1 MGLSAKKAD
10 PPPQFKI
17 SVRDLVE
24 QVERSGDINFRF
36 STRSSAL
43 AGLRGHQR
51 VQKSRGEDYVAEKK
65 LTDLVQRDGLVLQVS
80 GRVDGYFPRQLP
92 MLVEEIK
99 TTRGRA
105 DMIPD
110 SMRSLHWGQA
120 RVYAWLLA
128 RDHGLAADEQIE
140 VRLCYLQLDD
150 DSEYLLSS
158 TWTVAALAEYYQQ
171 LLDRHLTFLLGL
183 AQWQAGRD
191 ASITAMDFPYAQYRD
206 GQRDMA
212 VSIYRAMHAGTQ
224 LILQAPTG
232 IGKTMGALFPAI
244 KALSA
249 ATYDK
254 LFFVSAKTSGH
265 EVAARA
271 VADLRSAGLQLR
283 DITLTAKDKICF
295 TPGAPC
301 DAEHC
306 QFAVGYYDKLGAVMA
321 EVMTDN
327 QSLDRSYIET
337 KARAHQVCPFE
348 LELDLSLLADVV
360 ICDYNYVFDP
370 AVYLRRYFDNPEQH
384 YGLLIDEAHNLVDRG
399 RDMFSA
405 DISKD
410 QLLDL
415 KRQLKRELPDVAR
428 ALATANNQILALL
441 KPLREKFDETG
452 AVQFSDLPEKLV
464 QALRRFS
471 SAAESWLQQNQVA
484 PFADSLLQVYFASL
498 RFIRVA
504 EAYDEHYTCLVLQ
517 QRGGIVVKLYNI
529 NPGPGLA
536 TALSRVRSA
545 VGFSATLMPQTYFQT
560 LMGIAADAQWYQIE
574 SPFDP
579 ANLGVFA
586 TSYISTTYRDR
597 GNSLYELVDTI
608 ATVIEQQAGNYL
620 VFLPSFYYLDE
631 VRDKF
636 VERYAAVRCVTQ
648 TPGMDEQARIDFLQQ
663 FDGDSPESQDAATLV
678 GFAVMGGIFGEGIDL
693 KGKRLIGVI
702 IAGVGLPQ
710 LGIERDVI
718 RDYFEQPGSSGQ
730 GFEFAYQYPGMNR
743 VLQTAGRVIRSETDR
758 GIICLIDNRFNESRY
773 RQLMPAGW
781 QVKAARN
788 RDILGRAVATFWAAG
803 KTENDQLTALE
814 SPLD

>member
-1 MGLSAKKAD
+1 MAVTANKAA
-10 PPPQFKI
+10 FKI

-65 LTDLVQRDGLVLQVS
+65 LTDLVERGELVLQVS
-80 GRVDGYFPRQLP
+80 GRVDGYFPLQQP

-99 TTRGRA
+99 TTRSRA
-105 DMIPD
+105 DMIPA
-110 SMRSLHWGQA
+110 SVRSLHWGQA

-128 RDHGLAADEQIE
+128 RDHGLAADENIE

-158 TWTVAALAEYYQQ
+158 TWTVAALAGYYQQ
-171 LLDRHLTFLLGL
+171 LVDRYVAFLQGL
-183 AQWQAGRD
+183 ARWQTVRD
-191 ASITAMDFPYAQYRD
+191 ASITAMVFPYPQYRS

-265 EVAARA
+265 QVAARA

-306 QFAVGYYDKLGAVMA
+306 QYALGYYDKLAAVMA
-321 EVMTDN
+321 EVMADN
-327 QSLDRSYIET
+327 QSLDRSYIEA
-337 KARAHQVCPFE
+337 KARAHQLCPFE

-370 AVYLRRYFDNPEQH
+370 AVYLRRYFDNPEQR

-415 KRQLKRELPDVAR
+415 KRQLQLHLPDVAR
-428 ALATANNQILALL
+428 SLGAANNQIMALL
-441 KPLREKFDETG
+441 RPLRATFDQTG
-452 AVQFSDLPEKLV
+452 AVQCSEPPEKLL

-471 SAAESWLQQNQVA
+471 SAAETWLQQNQEA
-484 PFADSLLQVYFASL
+484 PFATSLLQVYFASL
-498 RFIRVA
+498 RFIRIA
-504 EAYDEHYTCLVLQ
+504 EAYDKHYTCLVLQ

-536 TALSRVRSA
+536 TALSRVRSV
-545 VGFSATLMPQTYFQT
+545 VGFSATLMPQAYFQT
-560 LMGIAADAQWYQIE
+560 LMGIAVDARWYQIE

-579 ANLGVFA
+579 ANLGVFS

-631 VRDKF
+631 VREKF
-636 VERYAAVRCVTQ
+636 VERYAAVPCVTQ
-648 TPGMDEQARIDFLQQ
+648 TPGMDEQARQDFLQQ
-663 FDGDSPESQDAATLV
+663 FDDCSAEENVSADKHRKTLV
-678 GFAVMGGIFGEGIDL
+678 GFAVMGGVFGEGIDL

-718 RDYFEQPGSSGQ
+718 KDYFEQSGSSGQ

-743 VLQTAGRVIRSETDR
+743 VLQAAGRVIRSDTDR

-781 QVKAARN
+781 QVKTARN
-788 RDILGRAVATFWAAG
+788 RDMLARAVAAFWDPPG
-803 KTENDQLTALE
+803 VGLIPSDV
-814 SPLD
+814 

>member
-1 MGLSAKKAD
+1 MALTANKAA
-10 PPPQFKI
+10 FKI

-65 LTDLVQRDGLVLQVS
+65 LTDLVERGELVLQVS
-80 GRVDGYFPRQLP
+80 GRVDGYFPQQQP

-99 TTRGRA
+99 TTRSRA
-105 DMIPD
+105 DMIPA
-110 SMRSLHWGQA
+110 SVRSLHWGQA

-128 RDHGLAADEQIE
+128 RDHGLADDENIE

-158 TWTVAALAEYYQQ
+158 TWTVAALAGYYQQ
-171 LLDRHLTFLLGL
+171 LVDRYVAFLQGL
-183 AQWQAGRD
+183 ARWQTVRD
-191 ASITAMDFPYAQYRD
+191 ASITAMVFPYPQYRS

-265 EVAARA
+265 QVAARA

-306 QFAVGYYDKLGAVMA
+306 QYALGYYDKLAAVMA
-321 EVMTDN
+321 EVMADN
-327 QSLDRSYIET
+327 QSLDRSYIEA
-337 KARAHQVCPFE
+337 KARAHQLCPFE

-370 AVYLRRYFDNPEQH
+370 AVYLRRYFDNPEQR

-415 KRQLKRELPDVAR
+415 KRQLQLHLPDVAR
-428 ALATANNQILALL
+428 SLGAANNQIMALL
-441 KPLREKFDETG
+441 RPLRATFDQTG
-452 AVQFSDLPEKLV
+452 AVQCSEPPEKLL

-471 SAAESWLQQNQVA
+471 SAAETWLQQNQEA
-484 PFADSLLQVYFASL
+484 PFATSLLQVYFASL
-498 RFIRVA
+498 RFIRIA
-504 EAYDEHYTCLVLQ
+504 EAYDKHYTCLVLQ

-536 TALSRVRSA
+536 TALSRVRSV
-545 VGFSATLMPQTYFQT
+545 VGFSATLMPQAYFQT
-560 LMGIAADAQWYQIE
+560 LMGIAVDARWYQIE

-579 ANLGVFA
+579 ANLGVFS

-631 VRDKF
+631 VREKF
-636 VERYAAVRCVTQ
+636 VERYAAVPCVTQ
-648 TPGMDEQARIDFLQQ
+648 TPGMDEQARQDFLQQ
-663 FDGDSPESQDAATLV
+663 FDDCSAEENVSADKHRKTLV
-678 GFAVMGGIFGEGIDL
+678 GFAVMGGVFGEGIDL

-718 RDYFEQPGSSGQ
+718 KDYFEQSGSSGQ

-743 VLQTAGRVIRSETDR
+743 VLQAAGRVIRSDTDR

-781 QVKAARN
+781 QVKTARN
-788 RDILGRAVATFWAAG
+788 RDMLARAVAAFWDPPSVG
-803 KTENDQLTALE
+803 LIPSDV
-814 SPLD
+814 

>member
-1 MGLSAKKAD
+1 MALTANKAA
-10 PPPQFKI
+10 FKI

-65 LTDLVQRDGLVLQVS
+65 LTDLVERGELVLQVS
-80 GRVDGYFPRQLP
+80 GRVDGYFPQQQP

-99 TTRGRA
+99 TTRSRA
-105 DMIPD
+105 DMIPA
-110 SMRSLHWGQA
+110 SVRSLHWGQA

-128 RDHGLAADEQIE
+128 RDHGLADDENIE

-158 TWTVAALAEYYQQ
+158 TWTVAALAGYYQQ
-171 LLDRHLTFLLGL
+171 LVDRYVAFLQGL
-183 AQWQAGRD
+183 ARWQTVRD
-191 ASITAMDFPYAQYRD
+191 ASITAMVFPYPQYRS

-265 EVAARA
+265 QVAARA

-306 QFAVGYYDKLGAVMA
+306 QYALGYYDKLAAVMA
-321 EVMTDN
+321 EVMADN
-327 QSLDRSYIET
+327 QSLDRSYIEA
-337 KARAHQVCPFE
+337 KARAHQLCPFE

-370 AVYLRRYFDNPEQH
+370 AVYLRRYFDNPEQR

-415 KRQLKRELPDVAR
+415 KRQLQLHLPDVAR
-428 ALATANNQILALL
+428 SLGAANNQIMALL
-441 KPLREKFDETG
+441 RPLRATFDQTG
-452 AVQFSDLPEKLV
+452 AVQCSEPPEKLL

-471 SAAESWLQQNQVA
+471 SAAETWLQQNQEA
-484 PFADSLLQVYFASL
+484 PFATSLLQVYFASL
-498 RFIRVA
+498 RFIRIA
-504 EAYDEHYTCLVLQ
+504 EAYDKHYTCLVLQ
-517 QRGGIVVKLYNI
+517 QRGGVVVKLYNI

-536 TALSRVRSA
+536 TALSRVRSV
-545 VGFSATLMPQTYFQT
+545 VGFSATLMPQAYFQT
-560 LMGIAADAQWYQIE
+560 LMGIAVDARWYQIE

-579 ANLGVFA
+579 ANLGVFS

-631 VRDKF
+631 VREKF
-636 VERYAAVRCVTQ
+636 VERYAAVPCVTQ
-648 TPGMDEQARIDFLQQ
+648 TPGMDEQARQDFLQQ
-663 FDGDSPESQDAATLV
+663 FDDCSAEENVSADKHRKTLV
-678 GFAVMGGIFGEGIDL
+678 GFAVMGGVFGEGIDL

-718 RDYFEQPGSSGQ
+718 KDYFEQSGSSGQ

-743 VLQTAGRVIRSETDR
+743 VLQAAGRVIRSDTDR

-781 QVKAARN
+781 QVKTARN
-788 RDILGRAVATFWAAG
+788 RDMLARAVAAFWDPPSVG
-803 KTENDQLTALE
+803 LIPSDV
-814 SPLD
+814 

>member
-1 MGLSAKKAD
+1 MALTANKAA
-10 PPPQFKI
+10 FKI

-65 LTDLVQRDGLVLQVS
+65 LTDLVERGELVLQVS
-80 GRVDGYFPRQLP
+80 GRVDGYFPQQQP

-99 TTRGRA
+99 TIRSRA
-105 DMIPD
+105 DMIPA
-110 SMRSLHWGQA
+110 SVRSLHWGQA

-128 RDHGLAADEQIE
+128 RDHGLADDENIE

-158 TWTVAALAEYYQQ
+158 TWTVAALAGYYQQ
-171 LLDRHLTFLLGL
+171 LVDRYVAFLQGL
-183 AQWQAGRD
+183 ARWQTVRD
-191 ASITAMDFPYAQYRD
+191 ASITAMVFPYPQYRS

-265 EVAARA
+265 QVAARA

-306 QFAVGYYDKLGAVMA
+306 QYALGYYDKLAAVMA
-321 EVMTDN
+321 EVMADN
-327 QSLDRSYIET
+327 QSLDRSYIEA
-337 KARAHQVCPFE
+337 KARAHQLCPFE

-370 AVYLRRYFDNPEQH
+370 AVYLRRYFDNPEQR

-415 KRQLKRELPDVAR
+415 KRQLQLHLPDVAR
-428 ALATANNQILALL
+428 SLGAANNQIMALL
-441 KPLREKFDETG
+441 RPLRATFDQTG
-452 AVQFSDLPEKLV
+452 AVQCSEPPEKLL

-471 SAAESWLQQNQVA
+471 SAAETWLQQNQEA
-484 PFADSLLQVYFASL
+484 PFATSLLQVYFASL
-498 RFIRVA
+498 RFIRIA
-504 EAYDEHYTCLVLQ
+504 EAYDKHYTCLVLQ
-517 QRGGIVVKLYNI
+517 QRGGVVVKLYNI

-536 TALSRVRSA
+536 TALSRVRSV
-545 VGFSATLMPQTYFQT
+545 VGFSATLMPQAYFQT
-560 LMGIAADAQWYQIE
+560 LMGIAVDARWYQIE

-579 ANLGVFA
+579 ANLGVFS

-631 VRDKF
+631 VREKF
-636 VERYAAVRCVTQ
+636 VERYAAVPCVTQ
-648 TPGMDEQARIDFLQQ
+648 TPGMDEQARQDFLQQ
-663 FDGDSPESQDAATLV
+663 FDDCSAEENVSADKHRKTLV
-678 GFAVMGGIFGEGIDL
+678 GFAVMGGVFGEGIDL

-718 RDYFEQPGSSGQ
+718 KDYFEQSGSSGQ

-743 VLQTAGRVIRSETDR
+743 VLQAAGRVIRSDTDR

-781 QVKAARN
+781 QVKTARN
-788 RDILGRAVATFWAAG
+788 RDMLARAVAAFWDPPSVG
-803 KTENDQLTALE
+803 LIPSDV
-814 SPLD
+814 

>member
-1 MGLSAKKAD
+1 MALTANKAA
-10 PPPQFKI
+10 FKI

-65 LTDLVQRDGLVLQVS
+65 LTDLVERGELVLQVS
-80 GRVDGYFPRQLP
+80 GRVDGYFPLQQP

-99 TTRGRA
+99 TTRSRA
-105 DMIPD
+105 DMIPA
-110 SMRSLHWGQA
+110 SVRSLHWGQA

-128 RDHGLAADEQIE
+128 RDHGLADDENIE

-158 TWTVAALAEYYQQ
+158 TWTVAALAGYYQQ
-171 LLDRHLTFLLGL
+171 LVDRYVAFLQGL
-183 AQWQAGRD
+183 ARWQTVRD
-191 ASITAMDFPYAQYRD
+191 ASITAMVFPYPQYRS

-265 EVAARA
+265 QVAARA

-306 QFAVGYYDKLGAVMA
+306 QYALGYYDKLAAVMA
-321 EVMTDN
+321 EVMADN
-327 QSLDRSYIET
+327 QSLDRSYIEA
-337 KARAHQVCPFE
+337 KARAHQLCPFE

-370 AVYLRRYFDNPEQH
+370 AVYLRRYFDNPEQR

-415 KRQLKRELPDVAR
+415 KRQLQLHLPDVAR
-428 ALATANNQILALL
+428 SLGAANNQIMALL
-441 KPLREKFDETG
+441 RPLRATFDQTG
-452 AVQFSDLPEKLV
+452 AVQCSEPPEKLL

-471 SAAESWLQQNQVA
+471 SAAETWLQQNQEA
-484 PFADSLLQVYFASL
+484 PFATSLLQVYFASL
-498 RFIRVA
+498 RFIRIA
-504 EAYDEHYTCLVLQ
+504 EAYDKHYTCLVLQ

-536 TALSRVRSA
+536 TALSRVRSV
-545 VGFSATLMPQTYFQT
+545 VGFSATLMPQAYFQT
-560 LMGIAADAQWYQIE
+560 LMGIAVDARWYQIE

-579 ANLGVFA
+579 ANLGVFS

-631 VRDKF
+631 VREKF
-636 VERYAAVRCVTQ
+636 VERYAAVPCVTQ
-648 TPGMDEQARIDFLQQ
+648 TPGMDEQARQDFLQQ
-663 FDGDSPESQDAATLV
+663 FDDCSAEENVSADKHRKTLV
-678 GFAVMGGIFGEGIDL
+678 GFAVMGGVFGEGIDL

-718 RDYFEQPGSSGQ
+718 KDYFEQSGSSGQ

-743 VLQTAGRVIRSETDR
+743 VLQAAGRVIRSDTDR

-781 QVKAARN
+781 QVKTARN
-788 RDILGRAVATFWAAG
+788 RDMLARAVAAFWDPPSVG
-803 KTENDQLTALE
+803 LIPSDV
-814 SPLD
+814 

>member
-1 MGLSAKKAD
+1 MALTANKAA
-10 PPPQFKI
+10 FKI

-65 LTDLVQRDGLVLQVS
+65 LTDLVERGELVLQVS
-80 GRVDGYFPRQLP
+80 GRVDGYFPLQQP

-99 TTRGRA
+99 TTRSRA
-105 DMIPD
+105 DMIPA
-110 SMRSLHWGQA
+110 SVRSLHWGQA

-128 RDHGLAADEQIE
+128 RDHGLAADENIE

-158 TWTVAALAEYYQQ
+158 TWTVAALAGYYQQ
-171 LLDRHLTFLLGL
+171 LVDRYVAFLQGL
-183 AQWQAGRD
+183 ARWQTVRD
-191 ASITAMDFPYAQYRD
+191 ASITAMVFPYPQYRS

-265 EVAARA
+265 QVAARA

-306 QFAVGYYDKLGAVMA
+306 QYALGYYDKLAAVMA
-321 EVMTDN
+321 EVMADN
-327 QSLDRSYIET
+327 QSLDRSYIEA
-337 KARAHQVCPFE
+337 KARAHQLCPFE

-370 AVYLRRYFDNPEQH
+370 AVYLRRYFDNPEQR

-415 KRQLKRELPDVAR
+415 KRQLQLHLPDVAR
-428 ALATANNQILALL
+428 SLGAANNQIMALL
-441 KPLREKFDETG
+441 RPLRATFDQTG
-452 AVQFSDLPEKLV
+452 AVQCSEPPEKLL

-471 SAAESWLQQNQVA
+471 SAAETWLQQNQEA
-484 PFADSLLQVYFASL
+484 PFATSLLQVYFASL
-498 RFIRVA
+498 RFIRIA
-504 EAYDEHYTCLVLQ
+504 EAYDKHYTCLVLQ

-536 TALSRVRSA
+536 TALSRVRSV
-545 VGFSATLMPQTYFQT
+545 VGFSATLMPQAYFQT
-560 LMGIAADAQWYQIE
+560 LMGIAVDARWYQIE

-579 ANLGVFA
+579 ANLGVFS

-631 VRDKF
+631 VREKF
-636 VERYAAVRCVTQ
+636 VERYAAVPCVTQ
-648 TPGMDEQARIDFLQQ
+648 TPGMDEQARQDFLQQ
-663 FDGDSPESQDAATLV
+663 FDDCSAEENVSADKHRKTLV
-678 GFAVMGGIFGEGIDL
+678 GFAVMGGVFGEGIDL

-718 RDYFEQPGSSGQ
+718 KDYFEQSGSSGQ

-743 VLQTAGRVIRSETDR
+743 VLQAAGRVIRSDTDR

-781 QVKAARN
+781 QVKTARN
-788 RDILGRAVATFWAAG
+788 RDMLARAVAAFWDPPSVG
-803 KTENDQLTALE
+803 LIPSDV
-814 SPLD
+814 

>member
-1 MGLSAKKAD
+1 MALTANKAA
-10 PPPQFKI
+10 FKI

-65 LTDLVQRDGLVLQVS
+65 LTDLVERGELVLQVS
-80 GRVDGYFPRQLP
+80 GRVDGYFPQQQP

-99 TTRGRA
+99 TTRSRA
-105 DMIPD
+105 DMIPA
-110 SMRSLHWGQA
+110 SVRSLHWGQA

-128 RDHGLAADEQIE
+128 RDHGLAADENIE

-158 TWTVAALAEYYQQ
+158 TWTVAALAGYYQQ
-171 LLDRHLTFLLGL
+171 LVDRYVAFLQGL
-183 AQWQAGRD
+183 ARWQTVRD
-191 ASITAMDFPYAQYRD
+191 ASITAMVFPYPQYRS

-265 EVAARA
+265 QVAARA

-306 QFAVGYYDKLGAVMA
+306 QYALGYYDKLAAVMA
-321 EVMTDN
+321 EVMADN
-327 QSLDRSYIET
+327 QSLDRSYIEA
-337 KARAHQVCPFE
+337 KARAHQLCPFE

-370 AVYLRRYFDNPEQH
+370 AVYLRRYFDNPEQR

-415 KRQLKRELPDVAR
+415 KRQLQLHLPDVAR
-428 ALATANNQILALL
+428 SLGAANNQIMALL
-441 KPLREKFDETG
+441 RPLRATFDQTG
-452 AVQFSDLPEKLV
+452 AVQCSEPPEKLL

-471 SAAESWLQQNQVA
+471 SAAETWLQQNQEA
-484 PFADSLLQVYFASL
+484 PFATSLLQVYFASL
-498 RFIRVA
+498 RFIRIA
-504 EAYDEHYTCLVLQ
+504 EAYDKHYTCLVLQ

-536 TALSRVRSA
+536 TALSRVRSV
-545 VGFSATLMPQTYFQT
+545 VGFSATLMPQAYFQT
-560 LMGIAADAQWYQIE
+560 LMGIAVDARWYQIE

-579 ANLGVFA
+579 ANLGVFS

-631 VRDKF
+631 VREKF
-636 VERYAAVRCVTQ
+636 VERYAAVPCVTQ
-648 TPGMDEQARIDFLQQ
+648 TPGMDEQARQDFLQQ
-663 FDGDSPESQDAATLV
+663 FDDCSAEENVSADKHRKTLV
-678 GFAVMGGIFGEGIDL
+678 GFAVMGGVFGEGIDL

-718 RDYFEQPGSSGQ
+718 KDYFEQSGSSGQ

-743 VLQTAGRVIRSETDR
+743 VLQAAGRVIRSDTDR

-781 QVKAARN
+781 QVKTARN
-788 RDILGRAVATFWAAG
+788 RDMLARAVAAFWDPPSVG
-803 KTENDQLTALE
+803 LIPSDV
-814 SPLD
+814 

>member
-1 MGLSAKKAD
+1 MALTANKAA
-10 PPPQFKI
+10 FKI

-65 LTDLVQRDGLVLQVS
+65 LTDLVERGELVLQVS
-80 GRVDGYFPRQLP
+80 GRVDGYFPLQQP

-99 TTRGRA
+99 TTRSRA
-105 DMIPD
+105 DMIPA
-110 SMRSLHWGQA
+110 SVRSLHWGQA

-128 RDHGLAADEQIE
+128 RDHGLAADENIE

-158 TWTVAALAEYYQQ
+158 TWTVAALAGYYQQ
-171 LLDRHLTFLLGL
+171 LVDRYVAFLQGL
-183 AQWQAGRD
+183 ARWQTVRD
-191 ASITAMDFPYAQYRD
+191 ASITAMVFPYPQYRS

-265 EVAARA
+265 QVAARA

-306 QFAVGYYDKLGAVMA
+306 QYALGYYDKLAAVMA
-321 EVMTDN
+321 EVMADN
-327 QSLDRSYIET
+327 QSLDRSYIEA
-337 KARAHQVCPFE
+337 KARAHQLCPFE

-370 AVYLRRYFDNPEQH
+370 AVYLRRYFDNPEQR

-415 KRQLKRELPDVAR
+415 KRQLQLHLPDVAR
-428 ALATANNQILALL
+428 SLGAANNQIMALL
-441 KPLREKFDETG
+441 RPLRATFDQTG
-452 AVQFSDLPEKLV
+452 AVQCSEPPEKLL

-471 SAAESWLQQNQVA
+471 SAAETWLQQNQEA
-484 PFADSLLQVYFASL
+484 PFATSLLQVYFASL
-498 RFIRVA
+498 RFIRIA
-504 EAYDEHYTCLVLQ
+504 EAYDKHYTCLVLQ

-536 TALSRVRSA
+536 TALSRVRSV
-545 VGFSATLMPQTYFQT
+545 VGFSATLMPQAYFQT
-560 LMGIAADAQWYQIE
+560 LMGIAVDARWYQIE

-579 ANLGVFA
+579 ANLGVFS

-631 VRDKF
+631 VREKF
-636 VERYAAVRCVTQ
+636 VERYAAVPCVTQ
-648 TPGMDEQARIDFLQQ
+648 TPGMDEQARQDFLQQ
-663 FDGDSPESQDAATLV
+663 FDDCSAEENVSADKHRKTLV
-678 GFAVMGGIFGEGIDL
+678 GFAVMGGVFGEGIDL
-693 KGKRLIGVI
+693 KGRRLIGVI

-718 RDYFEQPGSSGQ
+718 KDYFEQSGSSGQ

-743 VLQTAGRVIRSETDR
+743 VLQAAGRVIRSDTDR

-781 QVKAARN
+781 QVKTARN
-788 RDILGRAVATFWAAG
+788 RDMLARAVAAFWDPPSVG
-803 KTENDQLTALE
+803 LIPSDV
-814 SPLD
+814 